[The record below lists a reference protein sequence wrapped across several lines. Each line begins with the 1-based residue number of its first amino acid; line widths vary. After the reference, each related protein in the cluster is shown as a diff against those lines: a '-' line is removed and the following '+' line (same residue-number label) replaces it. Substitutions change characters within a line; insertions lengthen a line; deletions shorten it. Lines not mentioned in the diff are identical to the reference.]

1 MLVVCVGGGGIPVL
15 LDDHGRLRGVEA
27 VIDKDL
33 AAALLAC
40 SLDAEALLLLT
51 DVPAVEA
58 GWGTPDAR
66 PLAEVTS
73 AALREIDF
81 QPGSM
86 GPKVEAACRFA
97 EATGAPAGIG
107 AAGRRGRDPSRRAR
121 DACRREPV
129 SRRDF
134 RGEGG

>member
-1 MLVVCVGGGGIPVL
+1 MSERTSPRRCS
-15 LDDHGRLRGVEA
+15 R
-27 VIDKDL
+27 
-33 AAALLAC
+33 AA
-40 SLDAEALLLLT
+40 STQRPWLLLT

-86 GPKVEAACRFA
+86 GPKVQVACRFV
-97 EATGAPAGIG
+97 EATGGVAGIG
-107 AAGRRGRDPSRRAR
+107 ALG
-121 DACRREPV
+121 DAAAIL
-129 SRRDF
+129 
-134 RGEGG
+134 RGERGTRVRC